1 MNKSLTYSL
10 LPPTDL
16 LLTEKAIVLIT
27 HSISL
32 QIRQFGNGR
41 KFWPSV
47 KPLKTSIYWI
57 NFYRFFGD
65 FCKETSSKNKATLAS
80 VRETL
85 FLHIT
90 SPDATRFELT
100 IAEGFINGWTKRLT
114 LQILFTVSINKIY
127 GGVSSG
133 KNKVRNVLTF

>member
-16 LLTEKAIVLIT
+16 FLTEKAIVLIT

-114 LQILFTVSINKIY
+114 FQILFTVSINKIY

-133 KNKVRNVLTF
+133 KNKVRNVWTF